1 MNTPQTDYDINGTL
15 LTLDTAHGKRGPIVT
30 AYVNGLSIRCNTLH
44 LERIRD
50 GFIDTVVFACNIDE
64 QDDPPTRE
72 VINIYI
78 KAALGWA

>member
-30 AYVNGLSIRCNTLH
+30 AYVNGMSLRCNTLH

-50 GFIDTVVFACNIDE
+50 IFIDTVVFACDTDE
-64 QDDPPTRE
+64 ADEAPARE
-72 VINIYI
+72 ILSIYI